1 MLGNMMDSPLL
12 ISGLIEHAASSNP
25 NSEIVSRRCESDG
38 ESDIHRYTMKDAA
51 KRSKQIANALI
62 ELGAKPSDRI
72 ATLAWNNYRHFELY
86 FGVSGIGS
94 VLHTINPRL
103 FPEQL
108 VYIINHAEDRWIFV
122 DLTFVP
128 LLEAIQDQISAV
140 EGFIIMADSANMPK
154 TSLKNVICYEDLINS
169 ANDQLEWPQFDENS
183 AASLC
188 YTSGT
193 TGNPKGVLYSHRST
207 LLHTMSEVSR
217 EALGITS
224 LSCVLPVV
232 PMFHVNAWG
241 VPYAA
246 AMTGAKLVFPG
257 PGMDGA
263 SLWQL
268 IEAEQPDLLL
278 GVPTVWLMLLNHMAE
293 IGKTLDSVNNVVVG
307 GSAAPLSM
315 IKKFDEVHDAFLIHA
330 WGMTEMSPLGTA
342 NVKTAAMKKMPIDE
356 RYQLQQ
362 KQGRPVFG
370 VEMKIVDDNG
380 QSQPHDGTTF
390 GRLLVRGPWVIKQY
404 YKTDDMSSFE
414 NGWLDT
420 GDVATIDENNYL
432 GIVDRSKDV
441 IKSGGEWISSI
452 DLENAAVGHPDIVE
466 ACVIGVAHEKWDERP
481 LLLAIMKP
489 ESTTSGDD
497 IKDFLSDKIA
507 KWWMPDE
514 VIFVDSLPHTATGKL
529 LKINLRKE
537 YQDHLLPKQPL
548 EISY

>member
-1 MLGNMMDSPLL
+1 MLGNMMAKPLL
-12 ISGLIEHAASSNP
+12 ISDLIEHAQRSNP
-25 NSEIVSRRCESDG
+25 NTEIVSRRCEG
-38 ESDIHRYTMKDAA
+38 DIHRYTMKDAA
-51 KRSKQIANALI
+51 KRSKQAANALI
-62 ELGAKPSDRI
+62 KLGAKPSDRI

-122 DLTFVP
+122 DLTFIP
-128 LLEAIQDQISAV
+128 LLESIQDQIQNV
-140 EGFIIMADSANMPK
+140 EGFVIMTDEANMPK
-154 TSLKNVICYEDLINS
+154 TSLKNIICYESLIAGES
-169 ANDQLEWPQFDENS
+169 DQIDWPQFDENT

-207 LLHTMSEVSR
+207 MIHALSEISR
-217 EALGITS
+217 EALGIS
-224 LSCVLPVV
+224 SMSCVLPVV

-257 PGMDGA
+257 QGMDGA
-263 SLWQL
+263 SLWEL
-268 IEAEQPDLLL
+268 IEAEKPDLLL
-278 GVPTVWLMLLNHMAE
+278 GVPTVWLMLLNHMDE
-293 IGKTLDSVNNVVVG
+293 INKKLDSVENVVVG

-315 IKKFDEVHDAFLIHA
+315 IKKFEETHNAFLIHA
-330 WGMTEMSPLGTA
+330 WGMTEMSPLGTS
-342 NVKTAAMKKMPIDE
+342 NVKTIAMENMALED
-356 RYQLQQ
+356 RYKLQQ
-362 KQGRPVFG
+362 KQGKPVFG
-370 VEMKIVDDNG
+370 VEMKIVDDEGN
-380 QSQPHDGTTF
+380 SQPHDGISY
-390 GRLLVRGPWVIKQY
+390 GRLLVRGPWIISQY
-404 YKTDDMSSFE
+404 YKNDDMSSFE
-414 NGWLDT
+414 DGWLDT
-420 GDVATIDENNYL
+420 GDVATIDPDHYL

-452 DLENAAVGHPDIVE
+452 DLENEAVGHPDIVE

-481 LLLAIMKP
+481 LLLVIKKP
-489 ESTTSGDD
+489 DSTLTGEGV
-497 IKDFLSDKIA
+497 KTFLEDKIA
-507 KWWMPDE
+507 KWWMPDD

-537 YQDHLLPKQPL
+537 YHDYLIK
-548 EISY
+548 

>member
-1 MLGNMMDSPLL
+1 MLGNMMDGPLL
-12 ISGLIEHAASSNP
+12 ISGLIEHAVATNP
-25 NSEIVSRRCESDG
+25 NSEIVSRRCETDNTGNS
-38 ESDIHRYTMKDAA
+38 IHHYTMLEAA

-62 ELGAKPSDRI
+62 ELGAQPDDRI

-128 LLEAIQDQISAV
+128 LLEAIQDQITGV
-140 EGFIIMADSANMPK
+140 EGFIILADANNMPD
-154 TSLKNVICYEDLINS
+154 TSLKNVICYEDLIDKS
-169 ANDQLEWPQFDENS
+169 SDELEWPTFDENT

-207 LLHTMSEVSR
+207 LIHTLSEISR
-217 EALGITS
+217 EALGISS
-224 LSCVLPVV
+224 LSCILPVV

-246 AMTGAKLVFPG
+246 AMTGSKLVFPG

-263 SLWQL
+263 SLWEL
-268 IEAEQPDLLL
+268 IDAEKPDLLL
-278 GVPTVWLMLLNHMAE
+278 GVPTVWLMLLNHMDD
-293 IGKTLDSVNNVVVG
+293 IGKTLDSVQNVVVG
-307 GSAAPLSM
+307 GAAAPYSM
-315 IKKFDEVHDAFLIHA
+315 IKKFDEVHNAFLVHA
-330 WGMTEMSPLGTA
+330 WGMTEMSPLGTS
-342 NVKTAAMKKMPIDE
+342 NVPTAAMKTMSLEE
-356 RYQLQQ
+356 RYRLQQ

-370 VEMKIVDDNG
+370 VQMKIVDDNG
-380 QSQPHDGTTF
+380 DPQPHDGVAF
-390 GRLLVRGPWVIKQY
+390 GRLLVRGPWIIKQY
-404 YKTDDMSSFE
+404 YKNDDMSSFE
-414 NGWLDT
+414 DGWLDT
-420 GDVATIDENNYL
+420 GDVATIDPNNYL
-432 GIVDRSKDV
+432 TIVDRSKDV

-452 DLENAAVGHPDIVE
+452 DLENAAVGHPELVE

-481 LLLAIMKP
+481 LLLAIRKP
-489 ESTTSGDD
+489 DSNVTGDD
-497 IKDFLSDKIA
+497 IKQFLDDKIA
-507 KWWMPDE
+507 KWWMPDD

-529 LKINLRKE
+529 LKMDLRKE
-537 YQDHLLPKQPL
+537 YQDYLLKK
-548 EISY
+548 

>member
-1 MLGNMMDSPLL
+1 MLGNMMDKPLL
-12 ISGLIEHAASSNP
+12 ISDLIEHAQRSNP
-25 NSEIVSRRCESDG
+25 KTEIVSRRCEG
-38 ESDIHRYTMKDAA
+38 DIHRYTMKEAA
-51 KRSKQIANALI
+51 QRSKKAANALI
-62 ELGAKPSDRI
+62 KLGAQPSDRI

-128 LLEAIQDQISAV
+128 LLEAIQDQIPNV
-140 EGFIIMADSANMPK
+140 EGFVILTDEATMPETK
-154 TSLKNVICYEDLINS
+154 LNNAICYESLIS
-169 ANDQLEWPQFDENS
+169 DESDQIEWPEFDENT
-183 AASLC
+183 AAALC

-193 TGNPKGVLYSHRST
+193 TGHPKGVLYSHRST
-207 LLHTMSEVSR
+207 MIHAMSEIST
-217 EALGITS
+217 EALGISS

-257 PGMDGA
+257 QGMDGA
-263 SLWQL
+263 SLWEL
-268 IEAEQPDLLL
+268 IESEKPDLLL
-278 GVPTVWLMLLNHMAE
+278 GVPTVWLMLLNHMDE
-293 IGKTLDSVNNVVVG
+293 IGKTLDSVKNVVVG

-315 IKKFDEVHDAFLIHA
+315 IKKFDQAHDAFLIHA
-330 WGMTEMSPLGTA
+330 WGMTEMSPLGTS
-342 NVKTAAMKKMPIDE
+342 NVKTAAMDLMPIEE
-356 RYQLQQ
+356 RYKLQQ

-380 QSQPHDGTTF
+380 DSQPHDGTTF
-390 GRLLVRGPWVIKQY
+390 GRLLVRGPWIIKQY

-420 GDVATIDENNYL
+420 GDVATINDDNYL

-452 DLENAAVGHPDIVE
+452 DLENEAVGHPEIVE

-489 ESTTSGDD
+489 GATATADD
-497 IKDFLSDKIA
+497 IKEFLSNKIA
-507 KWWMPDE
+507 KFWMPDD

-537 YQDHLLPKQPL
+537 YHDYLMKG
-548 EISY
+548 

>member
-1 MLGNMMDSPLL
+1 MLGNMMAKPLL
-12 ISGLIEHAASSNP
+12 ISDLIEHAERSNP
-25 NSEIVSRRCESDG
+25 KSEIVSRRCEG
-38 ESDIHRYTMKDAA
+38 DIHRYTMHDAA
-51 KRSKQIANALI
+51 NRSRKLANALTK
-62 ELGAKPSDRI
+62 LGAKSSDRI

-128 LLEAIQDQISAV
+128 LLESIKDQIPNV
-140 EGFIIMADSANMPK
+140 EGFVIMTDEATMPT
-154 TSLKNVICYEDLINS
+154 TSLDNVICYETLIQDESN
-169 ANDQLEWPQFDENS
+169 QFEWPEFDENT

-207 LLHTMSEVSR
+207 LIHAMSEVSR
-217 EALGITS
+217 EALGISSVT
-224 LSCVLPVV
+224 CMLPVV

-263 SLWQL
+263 SLWEL
-268 IEAEQPDLLL
+268 IDSEQPDLLL
-278 GVPTVWLMLLNHMAE
+278 GVPTVWLMLLNHMDD
-293 IGKTLDSVNNVVVG
+293 IGKTLDSVESVVVG

-315 IKKFDEVHDAFLIHA
+315 IKKFDQVHNAFLIHA
-330 WGMTEMSPLGTA
+330 WGMTEMSPIGTSNA
-342 NVKTAAMKKMPIDE
+342 KTAAMENMPMEE
-356 RYQLQQ
+356 RYKLQQ
-362 KQGRPVFG
+362 KQGKPVFG

-380 QSQPHDGTTF
+380 QPQPHDGIAF
-390 GRLLVRGPWVIKQY
+390 GRLLVRGPWIIKQY
-404 YKTDDMSSFE
+404 YKSDDMSNFE
-414 NGWLDT
+414 DGWLDT

-452 DLENAAVGHPDIVE
+452 DLENAAVGHDDIVE

-481 LLLAIMKP
+481 ILLAIRKP
-489 ESTTSGDD
+489 GSAVSG
-497 IKDFLSDKIA
+497 KDVQNFLADKIA
-507 KWWMPDE
+507 KFWMPDE
-514 VIFVDSLPHTATGKL
+514 VLFVENLPHTATGKL
-529 LKINLRKE
+529 LKIDLRKE
-537 YQDHLLPKQPL
+537 YHDYLMNK
-548 EISY
+548 

>member
-62 ELGAKPSDRI
+62 DLGAKPADRI

-128 LLEAIQDQISAV
+128 LLEAIQDKIPAV
-140 EGFIIMADSANMPK
+140 EGFIIMADTANMPA
-154 TSLKNVICYEDLINS
+154 TSLKNVICYEDLISNAS
-169 ANDQLEWPQFDENS
+169 DQLEWPQFDENS

-207 LLHTMSEVSR
+207 LLHAMSEVSR
-217 EALGITS
+217 EALGITN

-278 GVPTVWLMLLNHMAE
+278 GVPTVWLMLLNHMDE

-315 IKKFDEVHDAFLIHA
+315 IKKFDQVHDAFLIHA
-330 WGMTEMSPLGTA
+330 WGMTEMSPLGTS
-342 NVKTAAMKKMPIDE
+342 NVKTAAMGNMHIEE

-380 QSQPHDGTTF
+380 DRQPHDGTTF
-390 GRLLVRGPWVIKQY
+390 GCLLVRGPWVIKQY

-452 DLENAAVGHPDIVE
+452 DLENAAVGHSDIVE

-481 LLLAIMKP
+481 LLLVIRKP
-489 ESTTSGDD
+489 ESTLSGDD
-497 IKDFLSDKIA
+497 IKQFLEDKIA
-507 KWWMPDE
+507 KWWMPDD
-514 VIFVDSLPHTATGKL
+514 VIFVESLPHTATGKL

-537 YQDHLLPKQPL
+537 YHDYLMKG
-548 EISY
+548 

>member
-1 MLGNMMDSPLL
+1 MDSPLL

-62 ELGAKPSDRI
+62 DLGAKPADRI

-128 LLEAIQDQISAV
+128 LLEAIQDKIPAV
-140 EGFIIMADSANMPK
+140 EGFIIMADTANMPA
-154 TSLKNVICYEDLINS
+154 TSLKNVICYEDLISNAS
-169 ANDQLEWPQFDENS
+169 DQLEWPQFDENS

-207 LLHTMSEVSR
+207 LLHAMSEVSR
-217 EALGITS
+217 EALGITN

-278 GVPTVWLMLLNHMAE
+278 GVPTVWLMLLNHMDE

-315 IKKFDEVHDAFLIHA
+315 IKKFDQVHDAFLIHA
-330 WGMTEMSPLGTA
+330 WGMTEMSPLGTS
-342 NVKTAAMKKMPIDE
+342 NVKTAAMGNMHIEE

-380 QSQPHDGTTF
+380 DRQPHDGTTF

-404 YKTDDMSSFE
+404 YKTDDVSSFE

-452 DLENAAVGHPDIVE
+452 DLENAAVGHSDIVE

-481 LLLAIMKP
+481 LLLVIRKP
-489 ESTTSGDD
+489 ESTLSGDE
-497 IKDFLSDKIA
+497 IKQFLEDKIA
-507 KWWMPDE
+507 KWWMPDD
-514 VIFVDSLPHTATGKL
+514 VIFVESLPHTATGKL

-537 YQDHLLPKQPL
+537 YHDYLMKG
-548 EISY
+548 

>member
-1 MLGNMMDSPLL
+1 MLGNMMDQPLL
-12 ISGLIEHAASSNP
+12 ISSLIEHAERANP
-25 NSEIVSRRCESDG
+25 NSEIVSRRCEG
-38 ESDIHRYTMKDAA
+38 DIHRYTMKDAA
-51 KRSKQIANALI
+51 KRSKKAANALLK
-62 ELGAKPSDRI
+62 LGAQPSDRI

-108 VYIINHAEDRWIFV
+108 VYIINHARDRWVFV

-128 LLEAIQDQISAV
+128 LLESIQDQIPHV
-140 EGFIIMADSANMPK
+140 EGFVIMTDEATMPA
-154 TSLKNVICYEDLINS
+154 TSLKNVTCYESLIND
-169 ANDQLEWPQFDENS
+169 AHDQIEWPVFDENT
-183 AASLC
+183 AAALC

-207 LLHTMSEVSR
+207 LLHALSEISR
-217 EALGITS
+217 EALGISS

-257 PGMDGA
+257 QGMDGA
-263 SLWQL
+263 SLWEL
-268 IEAEQPDLLL
+268 IEAEKPDLLL
-278 GVPTVWLMLLNHMAE
+278 GVPTVWLMLLNHMDE
-293 IGKTLDSVNNVVVG
+293 IGKTLDSVKNVVVG

-315 IKKFDEVHDAFLIHA
+315 IKKFDQVHNAFLIHA
-330 WGMTEMSPLGTA
+330 WGMTEMSPLGTS
-342 NVKTAAMKKMPIDE
+342 NVRTIAMDSMPIEE
-356 RYQLQQ
+356 RYKLQQ

-370 VEMKIVDDNG
+370 VEMKIVNDEG
-380 QSQPHDGTTF
+380 EVQPHDGVSY
-390 GRLLVRGPWVIKQY
+390 GRLLVRGPWIIKQY

-420 GDVATIDENNYL
+420 GDVATIDKQDYL
-432 GIVDRSKDV
+432 AIVDRSKDI

-489 ESTTSGDD
+489 ESSTSGDD
-497 IKDFLSDKIA
+497 IKEFLSDKIA
-507 KWWMPDE
+507 KFWMPDE
-514 VIFVDSLPHTATGKL
+514 VIFVENLPHTATGKL

-537 YQDHLLPKQPL
+537 YHDYLLK
-548 EISY
+548 S

>member
-12 ISGLIEHAASSNP
+12 ISGLIEHAASTNP
-25 NSEIVSRRCESDG
+25 NSEIVSRRCETNG
-38 ESDIHRYTMKDAA
+38 ETDIHRYTMKDAA

-62 ELGAKPSDRI
+62 DLGAQPSDRI

-108 VYIINHAEDRWIFV
+108 VYIINHAEDQWIFV
-122 DLTFVP
+122 DLSFVP
-128 LLEAIQDQISAV
+128 LLESIQDQISSV
-140 EGFIIMADSANMPK
+140 KGFIILADPDNMPK
-154 TSLKNVICYEDLINS
+154 TSLNNVLCYEDLIS
-169 ANDQLEWPQFDENS
+169 GASDQLEWPQFDENS

-207 LLHTMSEVSR
+207 LLHSMSEISR

-278 GVPTVWLMLLNHMAE
+278 GVPTVWLMLLNHMDE
-293 IGKTLDSVNNVVVG
+293 IGKTLDSVTNVVVG

-315 IKKFDEVHDAFLIHA
+315 IKKFDQVHDAFLIHA
-330 WGMTEMSPLGTA
+330 WGMTEMSPLGTS
-342 NVKTAAMKKMPIDE
+342 NVKTAAMNNMPIE
-356 RYQLQQ
+356 ARYQLQQ

-370 VEMKIVDDNG
+370 VQMKIIDDNG
-380 QSQPHDGTTF
+380 DSQPHDGTTF

-481 LLLAIMKP
+481 LLLVIRKP
-489 ESTTSGDD
+489 ESTLSGDET
-497 IKDFLSDKIA
+497 KHFLEDKIA
-507 KWWMPDE
+507 KWWMPDD

-537 YQDHLLPKQPL
+537 YQDYLLQN
-548 EISY
+548 ENS

>member
-12 ISGLIEHAASSNP
+12 ISGLITHAVSSHP

-38 ESDIHRYTMKDAA
+38 IGNQIHRYTMKDAA
-51 KRSKQIANALI
+51 KRSKQIANVLI
-62 ELGAKPSDRI
+62 NMGANPSDRI

-128 LLEAIQDQISAV
+128 LLEAIQDQIGSV
-140 EGFIIMADSANMPK
+140 EGFIIMADAVNMPE
-154 TSLKNVICYEDLINS
+154 TSLKNVMCYETLISS
-169 ANDQLEWPQFDENS
+169 ATDELDWPQFDENT

-207 LLHTMSEVSR
+207 LLHAISETSR
-217 EALGITS
+217 EAVGIS
-224 LSCVLPVV
+224 SSSCVLPVV

-241 VPYAA
+241 VPYAG

-263 SLWQL
+263 SLWEL
-268 IEAEQPDLLL
+268 IETEEPDLLL
-278 GVPTVWLMLLNHMAE
+278 GVPTVWLMLLNHMDE
-293 IGKTLDSVNNVVVG
+293 IGKTLSSVTNVIVG

-315 IKKFDEVHDAFLIHA
+315 IKKFDQVHDAFLIHA
-330 WGMTEMSPLGTA
+330 WGMTEMSPLGTS
-342 NVKTAAMKKMPIDE
+342 NTENDLMKNMPIEE
-356 RYQLQQ
+356 RYRLQQ

-380 QSQPHDGTTF
+380 QVLPHDGITF
-390 GRLLVRGPWVIKQY
+390 GRLLVRGPWVINKY
-404 YKTDDMSSFE
+404 FKSDDMSSFE
-414 NGWLDT
+414 DGWLDT
-420 GDVATIDENNYL
+420 GDVANIDENNYL

-452 DLENAAVGHPDIVE
+452 DLENAAVDHPDIVE
-466 ACVIGVAHEKWDERP
+466 ACVIAAAHEKWDERP

-489 ESTTSGDD
+489 GSTTSGDD
-497 IKDFLSDKIA
+497 IKAFLKDKIA
-507 KWWMPDE
+507 KFWMPDE

-537 YQDHLLPKQPL
+537 YHDYLLNR
-548 EISY
+548 

>member
-1 MLGNMMDSPLL
+1 MDNPLL

-38 ESDIHRYTMKDAA
+38 VSDIHRYTMKDAA

-62 ELGAKPSDRI
+62 GLGAKPADRI

-128 LLEAIQDQISAV
+128 LLEAIQDQITGV
-140 EGFIIMADSANMPK
+140 EGFIIMADKANMPE
-154 TSLKNVICYEDLINS
+154 TRLNNVICYEDLISS
-169 ANDQLEWPQFDENS
+169 ASDELEWPQFDENS

-207 LLHTMSEVSR
+207 LLHAMSEISR
-217 EALGITS
+217 EALGIS
-224 LSCVLPVV
+224 GLSCVLPVV

-241 VPYAA
+241 VPYAG
-246 AMTGAKLVFPG
+246 AMTGSKLVFPG

-278 GVPTVWLMLLNHMAE
+278 GVPTVWLMLLNHMDE
-293 IGKTLDSVNNVVVG
+293 IGKTLDSVKNVVVG

-342 NVKTAAMKKMPIDE
+342 NVKTAAMDSMTTE
-356 RYQLQQ
+356 QRHQLQQ

-380 QSQPHDGTTF
+380 DSQPHDGSTY
-390 GRLLVRGPWVIKQY
+390 GRLLVRGPWIIKQY
-404 YKTDDMSSFE
+404 YKSDDMSSFE

-452 DLENAAVGHPDIVE
+452 DLENAAVGHADIIE

-481 LLLAIMKP
+481 LLLVIRKP
-489 ESTTSGDD
+489 ESTLSGEE
-497 IKDFLSDKIA
+497 IKQFLSDKIA

-514 VIFVDSLPHTATGKL
+514 VIFVESLPHTATGKL

-537 YQDHLLPKQPL
+537 YQDYLLNR
-548 EISY
+548 

>member
-25 NSEIVSRRCESDG
+25 TSEIVSRRCEG
-38 ESDIHRYTMKDAA
+38 DIHRYTMKDAE

-62 ELGAKPSDRI
+62 ELGAKPADRI

-128 LLEAIQDQISAV
+128 LLEAIHDLIPHV
-140 EGFIIMADSANMPK
+140 EGFIIMADSANMPE
-154 TSLKNVICYEDLINS
+154 TSLNNVICYEDLIAS
-169 ANDQLEWPQFDENS
+169 ASDQLEWPQFDENS

-207 LLHTMSEVSR
+207 LLHSMSEVSR

-224 LSCVLPVV
+224 MSCVLPVV

-263 SLWQL
+263 SLWEL
-268 IEAEQPDLLL
+268 IDAEQPDLLL
-278 GVPTVWLMLLNHMAE
+278 GVPTVWLMLLNHMDE
-293 IGKTLDSVNNVVVG
+293 IGKTLDSVDNVVVG

-330 WGMTEMSPLGTA
+330 WGMTEMSPLGTS
-342 NVKTAAMKKMPIDE
+342 NVKTTAMKNMPLE
-356 RYQLQQ
+356 ARYQLQQ

-370 VEMKIVDDNG
+370 VQMKIVDDNG
-380 QSQPHDGTTF
+380 MSQPHDGTTF

-414 NGWLDT
+414 DGWLDT

-452 DLENAAVGHPDIVE
+452 DLENAAVGHPDIIE

-481 LLLAIMKP
+481 LLLVIRK
-489 ESTTSGDD
+489 EGSTLTGDE
-497 IKDFLSDKIA
+497 IKQFLDDKIA
-507 KWWMPDE
+507 KWWMPDD
-514 VIFVDSLPHTATGKL
+514 VIFVESLPHTATGKL

-537 YQDHLLPKQPL
+537 YQDYLIKK
-548 EISY
+548 

>member
-1 MLGNMMDSPLL
+1 MLGNMMAKPLL
-12 ISGLIEHAASSNP
+12 ISDLIEHAQRSNP
-25 NSEIVSRRCESDG
+25 KSEIVSRRCEG
-38 ESDIHRYTMKDAA
+38 DIHRYTMKDAA
-51 KRSKQIANALI
+51 QRSKKAANALI
-62 ELGAKPSDRI
+62 KLGAQPSDRI

-128 LLEAIQDQISAV
+128 LLEAIQDQIPNV
-140 EGFIIMADSANMPK
+140 EGFVILTDEATMPDTK
-154 TSLKNVICYEDLINS
+154 LNNVICYESLIS
-169 ANDQLEWPQFDENS
+169 EESDQIDWPEFDENT
-183 AASLC
+183 AAALC

-193 TGNPKGVLYSHRST
+193 TGHPKGVLYSHRST
-207 LLHTMSEVSR
+207 MIHAMSEISS
-217 EALGITS
+217 EALGISS

-257 PGMDGA
+257 QGMDGA
-263 SLWQL
+263 SLWEL
-268 IEAEQPDLLL
+268 IESEKPDLLL
-278 GVPTVWLMLLNHMAE
+278 GVPTVWLMLLNHMDE
-293 IGKTLDSVNNVVVG
+293 IGKTLDSVKNVVVG

-315 IKKFDEVHDAFLIHA
+315 IKKFDQAHDAFLIHA
-330 WGMTEMSPLGTA
+330 WGMTEMSPLGTS
-342 NVKTAAMKKMPIDE
+342 NVKTAAMDLMPIEE
-356 RYQLQQ
+356 RYKLQQ

-380 QSQPHDGTTF
+380 DSQPHDGSTF
-390 GRLLVRGPWVIKQY
+390 GRLLVRGPWIIKQY

-420 GDVATIDENNYL
+420 GDVATINEDNYL

-452 DLENAAVGHPDIVE
+452 DLENEAVGHPDIVE

-481 LLLAIMKP
+481 LLLVIRKP
-489 ESTTSGDD
+489 ESTLSGDE
-497 IKDFLSDKIA
+497 IKQFLEEKIA
-507 KWWMPDE
+507 KWWMPDD
-514 VIFVDSLPHTATGKL
+514 VIFVESLPHTATGKL

-537 YQDHLLPKQPL
+537 YHDYLLQA
-548 EISY
+548 

>member
-1 MLGNMMDSPLL
+1 MLGNMMDNPLL
-12 ISGLIEHAASSNP
+12 ISGIIEHAVSSHP
-25 NSEIVSRRCESDG
+25 NSEIVSRRCENDG
-38 ESDIHRYTMKDAA
+38 IGNQIHRYTMKDAA

-62 ELGAKPSDRI
+62 KMGANPSDRI

-128 LLEAIQDQISAV
+128 LLEAIQDQISSV
-140 EGFIIMADSANMPK
+140 EGFIIMADSVNMPE
-154 TSLKNVICYEDLINS
+154 TSLKNVMCYEELISS
-169 ANDQLEWPQFDENS
+169 ASDELEWPHFDENT

-207 LLHTMSEVSR
+207 LLHAISETSSEAVGMSS
-217 EALGITS
+217 S
-224 LSCVLPVV
+224 SCVLPVV

-241 VPYAA
+241 VPYAG

-263 SLWQL
+263 SLWEL
-268 IEAEQPDLLL
+268 IETEEPDLLL
-278 GVPTVWLMLLNHMAE
+278 GVPTVWLMLLNHMDE
-293 IGKTLDSVNNVVVG
+293 IGKTLSSVKNVIVG

-315 IKKFDEVHDAFLIHA
+315 IKKFDQVHDAFLVHA
-330 WGMTEMSPLGTA
+330 WGMTEMSPLGTS
-342 NVKTAAMKKMPIDE
+342 NVENSLMKNMPIEE
-356 RYQLQQ
+356 RYRLQQ

-380 QSQPHDGTTF
+380 QVLPHDGIAF

-404 YKTDDMSSFE
+404 YKSDDMSSFE

-420 GDVATIDENNYL
+420 GDVANIDANNYL

-452 DLENAAVGHPDIVE
+452 DLENAAVDHPDIVE
-466 ACVIGVAHEKWDERP
+466 ACVIAAAHEKWDERP

-489 ESTTSGDD
+489 GSTTSGDD
-497 IKDFLSDKIA
+497 IKAFLKDKIA
-507 KWWMPDE
+507 KFWMPDE

-529 LKINLRKE
+529 LKIHLRKE
-537 YQDHLLPKQPL
+537 YHDYLLNR
-548 EISY
+548 

>member
-1 MLGNMMDSPLL
+1 MDNPLL

-38 ESDIHRYTMKDAA
+38 VSDIHRYTMKDAA

-62 ELGAKPSDRI
+62 GLGAKPADRI

-128 LLEAIQDQISAV
+128 LLEAIQDQITGV
-140 EGFIIMADSANMPK
+140 EGFIIMADKANMPE
-154 TSLKNVICYEDLINS
+154 TRLNNVICYEDLISS
-169 ANDQLEWPQFDENS
+169 ASDELEWPQFDENS

-207 LLHTMSEVSR
+207 LLHAMSEISR
-217 EALGITS
+217 EALGIS
-224 LSCVLPVV
+224 GLSCVLPVV

-241 VPYAA
+241 VPYAG
-246 AMTGAKLVFPG
+246 AMTGSKLVFPG

-278 GVPTVWLMLLNHMAE
+278 GVPTVWLMLLNHMDE
-293 IGKTLDSVNNVVVG
+293 IGKTLDSVKNVVVG

-342 NVKTAAMKKMPIDE
+342 NVKTAAMDSMTTE
-356 RYQLQQ
+356 QRHQLQQ

-380 QSQPHDGTTF
+380 DSQPHDGSTY
-390 GRLLVRGPWVIKQY
+390 GRLLVRGPWIIKQY
-404 YKTDDMSSFE
+404 YKSDDMSSFE

-452 DLENAAVGHPDIVE
+452 DLENAAIGHADIIE

-481 LLLAIMKP
+481 LLLVIRKP
-489 ESTTSGDD
+489 ESTLSGEE
-497 IKDFLSDKIA
+497 IKQFLSDKIA

-514 VIFVDSLPHTATGKL
+514 VIFVESLPHTATGKL

-537 YQDHLLPKQPL
+537 YQDYLLNR
-548 EISY
+548 

>member
-154 TSLKNVICYEDLINS
+154 TSLKNVICYEDLIS
-169 ANDQLEWPQFDENS
+169 RANDQLEWPQFDENT

-246 AMTGAKLVFPG
+246 AMTGSKLVFPG

-278 GVPTVWLMLLNHMAE
+278 GVPTVWLMLLNHMDE

-342 NVKTAAMKKMPIDE
+342 NVKTAAMKNMPIEE

-380 QSQPHDGTTF
+380 KSQPHDGTTF

-497 IKDFLSDKIA
+497 IKEFLSDKIA

-537 YQDHLLPKQPL
+537 YQDYLMNR
-548 EISY
+548 

>member
-51 KRSKQIANALI
+51 KRSKKIANALI

-278 GVPTVWLMLLNHMAE
+278 GVPTVWLMLLNHMDE

-497 IKDFLSDKIA
+497 IKEFLSDKIA

-514 VIFVDSLPHTATGKL
+514 VIFVESLPHTATGKL

-537 YQDHLLPKQPL
+537 YKDYLMNR
-548 EISY
+548 